1 MAKDVFTIPTK
12 VLSVEPLQKFNDE
25 RYKIVFYCKSSTEKP
40 RTCILWGAGKPQDIR
55 EGDEVVLTGRIKN
68 NVFLCYTAKV
78 YAYLRKEEQRDELQ
92 G

>member
-12 VLSVEPLQKFNDE
+12 VLSVEPLQKFSDD
-25 RYKIVFYCKSSTEKP
+25 RYKIVFYCQSSSDNP
-40 RTCILWGAGKPQDIR
+40 RMCILWGAGVPQDIR

-68 NVFLCYTAKV
+68 NVFLCYSAKV
-78 YAYLRKEEQRDELQ
+78 YVYRREETQQNELQ